1 MKTCALCELINSDF
15 NLAFLNALRQFWRG
29 KREFSCLGKPKEQ
42 CLLLLL
48 DGCRATY
55 TDKAGHSLTGESGD
69 IIYVPRTSEYRAVFH
84 DFEDDTASTVGV
96 NFLLFSSDGVPLRL
110 SERIEVIH
118 PASRTVREVLR
129 RLSDE
134 EAALDTLQKRI
145 LLLEALHAL
154 SQSNRESGY
163 PALILPGLRILTEH
177 PEQMTPIGE
186 LARLSNVSEVYFR
199 KHFKAAFGVSPVEYR
214 NRLRLERARD
224 YLEYGDVS
232 VQEISDMMGYATVS
246 HFIKAFRR
254 AYGASPLAYR
264 RARRGGERKK

>member
-1 MKTCALCELINSDF
+1 MKTCALCELIESNF
-15 NLAFLNALRQFWRG
+15 NLSFLNALRQFWRG

-55 TDKAGHSLTGESGD
+55 TDKTGRTVTGESGD
-69 IIYVPRTSEYRAVFH
+69 VIYVPRQSEYRAVFH
-84 DFEDDTASTVGV
+84 GFESERASTVGL
-96 NFLLFSSDGVPLRL
+96 NFLLFSSDGTPLRL
-110 SERIEVIH
+110 SERIEVINAA
-118 PASRTVREVLR
+118 PRAVREAFR
-129 RLSDE
+129 RLADE
-134 EAALDTLQKRI
+134 EAALGTLQKRI
-145 LLLEALHAL
+145 LLLEVLQAL
-154 SQSNRESGY
+154 SQSGRESGC
-163 PALILPGLRILTEH
+163 PAFILPGLRILTEH
-177 PEQMTPIGE
+177 PEQMTPVGE

-246 HFIKAFRR
+246 HFIKVFRR
-254 AYGASPLAYR
+254 AFGASPLAYR
-264 RARRGGERKK
+264 RAHRGTGG